1 MEVFEK
7 IIKKAEEYRDYT
19 AQNLSKIIQIP
30 SLSGEEEKVVNKLK
44 ELCLEAGFDEV
55 RIDGLGNL
63 IGRIGNGPK
72 KIAFDAHIDTVDTGV
87 LEQWNYDPF
96 CGEIKDDKVL
106 GRGTVD
112 QKGGAASMIT
122 AGRILKELGYD
133 GEYTLYFTFT
143 VMEEDCDG
151 LCWNY
156 LIEKEGLVPDF
167 AVITEP
173 TDLNVYRGHRGRMEI
188 EAHFTGISAHGSAP
202 ERGINAIYKA
212 SRASLEVEKLH
223 QNLGYDEFLGK
234 GSVTISKI
242 ASQSPSLCAVSD
254 YCMIHLDRRLTWGE
268 GKESSIKEVQEAI
281 KSEGEVIVPIYDRV
295 SFTGEVFTQEKYFP
309 TWKIEEDHELVV
321 AGKKAYK
328 TLFEKEA
335 NVGKWV
341 FSTNGVA
348 ICGKHKIPCIGFG
361 PGNEIYAHAPNEF
374 VPIEHLEKASAF
386 YALLPYTL

>member
-1 MEVFEK
+1 MEVFEE
-7 IIKKAEEYRDYT
+7 IIKKAKEYRDYT
-19 AQNLSKIIQIP
+19 AKNLSKIVQIK
-30 SLSGEEEKVVNKLK
+30 SLSGEEENVIHKLK
-44 ELCLEAGFDEV
+44 ELCLEAGFDEIK
-55 RIDGLGNL
+55 IDGLGNL
-63 IGRIGNGPK
+63 IARIGYGS
-72 KIAFDAHIDTVDTGV
+72 KILAFDAHIDTVDTGV
-87 LEQWNYDPF
+87 LEQWDYDPF

-122 AGRILKELGYD
+122 AGRILKELDYK
-133 GEYTLYFTFT
+133 GEYSLYFTFT

-156 LIEKEGLVPDF
+156 IIEKEGLVPDF

-188 EAHFTGISAHGSAP
+188 EANFTGLSAHGSAP

-212 SRASLEVEKLH
+212 SKASLEIEKLH
-223 QNLGYDEFLGK
+223 ENLGYDEFLGK
-234 GSVTISKI
+234 GSVTVTQI

-268 GKESSIKEVQEAI
+268 EKESSIKEVQDAI
-281 KSEGEVIVPIYDRV
+281 NLDGEVIVPIYDKV
-295 SFTGEVFTQEKYFP
+295 SFTGTIFPQEKYFP
-309 TWKIEEDHELVV
+309 TWKIHEGHKLVV
-321 AGKKAYK
+321 AGKKAYQ
-328 TLFEKEA
+328 TLFNKDAE
-335 NVGKWV
+335 VGKWI

-374 VPIEHLEKASAF
+374 VPVEHLEKASAF
-386 YALLPYTL
+386 YALLAYIL